1 MAELHSTYGSIVRVG
16 PQHVM
21 ISDPAAVDIIHGF
34 GSGFVKS
41 PMYDVLELP
50 VSGSGVHMLVTTQDG
65 ARHRLLRSQV
75 ASLFTEQGM
84 LAFEDAVDD
93 CVREFIQALRSRAI
107 APLDLSDW
115 FQYYAG
121 DVAARTTL
129 GEAVGFLSHGEDID
143 DMVANLARGFH
154 YAAIVG
160 QVPDWHPYLI
170 GNRRIMPI
178 LTKYL
183 GFPDPTK
190 PFLERIKLATYA
202 HTRGAQVMGPTVLSF
217 LLGHPSYCGESRDE
231 SDLIGQCFAFLAGGN
246 SVALTL
252 GSVFYY
258 LLRYPSAYN
267 SLRQELN
274 QVGGQEQPRCA
285 VKDAEIKY
293 LPYLD
298 ACIIEALRLCPTSQ
312 IALERVVPEG
322 GVAFQ
327 KHFLPSGTR
336 VSIAPQCIHLNTQI
350 YGTDAAEYRPE
361 RWIEASK
368 AQRQVME
375 RYFFAVCASRQ
386 STWELFLLT
395 RDNFSSRKEREP
407 ASAEDLP

>member
-1 MAELHSTYGSIVRVG
+1 
-16 PQHVM
+16 
-21 ISDPAAVDIIHGF
+21 
-34 GSGFVKS
+34 
-41 PMYDVLELP
+41 MYDVLELP

-190 PFLERIKLATYA
+190 PFLE
-202 HTRGAQVMGPTVLSF
+202 
-217 LLGHPSYCGESRDE
+217 
-231 SDLIGQCFAFLAGGN
+231 
-246 SVALTL
+246 
-252 GSVFYY
+252 
-258 LLRYPSAYN
+258 
-267 SLRQELN
+267 
-274 QVGGQEQPRCA
+274 
-285 VKDAEIKY
+285 
-293 LPYLD
+293 
-298 ACIIEALRLCPTSQ
+298 
-312 IALERVVPEG
+312 
-322 GVAFQ
+322 
-327 KHFLPSGTR
+327 
-336 VSIAPQCIHLNTQI
+336 VS
-350 YGTDAAEYRPE
+350 
-361 RWIEASK
+361 
-368 AQRQVME
+368 
-375 RYFFAVCASRQ
+375 
-386 STWELFLLT
+386 
-395 RDNFSSRKEREP
+395 
-407 ASAEDLP
+407 